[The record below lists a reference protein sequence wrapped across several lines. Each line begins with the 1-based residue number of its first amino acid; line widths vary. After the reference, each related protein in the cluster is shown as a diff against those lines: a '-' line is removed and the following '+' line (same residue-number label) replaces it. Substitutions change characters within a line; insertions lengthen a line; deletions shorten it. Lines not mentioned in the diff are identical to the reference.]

1 MQEVRDNI
9 ARVRPGFP
17 KEAKEPFI
25 IRAEGDNSQPIV
37 ELTLMSDTRSL
48 RELSTL
54 TEQVIT
60 KRLQGVAGVG
70 QVRVNGKT
78 NRQILVSLKPEQL
91 QSQNIGVDEVLRAIQ
106 SHQCQPAGR

>member
-1 MQEVRDNI
+1 M
-9 ARVRPGFP
+9 RPAFP

-25 IRAEGDNSQPIV
+25 IRAEGDNAQAVV
-37 ELTLMSDTRSL
+37 ELALTSNTRSL

-70 QVRVNGKT
+70 QVLVGGQQTPSIRV
-78 NRQILVSLKPEQL
+78 QL
-91 QSQNIGVDEVLRAIQ
+91 D
-106 SHQCQPAGR
+106 PAKLPLGAVPTLAK